1 MQMGTAPTP
10 APRSQ
15 TEPKWVLYIAEH
27 ADFWQAF
34 SSQHSEVVAENLA
47 GIIKN

>member
-1 MQMGTAPTP
+1 MDLPNG
-10 APRSQ
+10 
-15 TEPKWVLYIAEH
+15 YIAEH

-47 GIIKN
+47 GGIKN